1 MGTKPRRRPES
12 TRTLEHFFGANVHI
26 SLKLVDAG
34 SVGSVRP
41 HSGARLS
48 RFIEV
53 RTRARRDWARRD
65 IDHFVLPGYA
75 VSIFY
80 G

>member
-12 TRTLEHFFGANVHI
+12 NRALEHVFGANVHI

-41 HSGARLS
+41 GAGLS

-53 RTRARRDWARRD
+53 RTRARRDWARR
-65 IDHFVLPGYA
+65 IIEHFVLPGYA